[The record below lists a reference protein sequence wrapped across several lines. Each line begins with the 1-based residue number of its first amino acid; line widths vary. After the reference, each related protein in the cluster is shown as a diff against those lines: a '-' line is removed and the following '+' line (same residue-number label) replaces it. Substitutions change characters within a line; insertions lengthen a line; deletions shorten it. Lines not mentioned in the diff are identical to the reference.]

1 MDIVG
6 QLQEGMT
13 RLSAQESKVA
23 AFILQ
28 NLSFTASASI
38 DELAARAGV
47 SAATITRFARSVGC
61 EDIRDLRKQLAQACE
76 RRTGWLNEESAALPA
91 AWRDKLSLISTSLE
105 QQLVST
111 PESTLQKLRTRLQNA
126 RAVHCFALG
135 AQDIALATLLQH
147 QLLSIGIVMNLC
159 QDSALMR
166 MIASTLTLSDDH
178 LLLVLATGEADAI
191 LQGATLLARVQEA
204 TIFAL
209 TPADHS
215 LSNMASAL
223 LPLPENAQAARYA
236 LLLLVDLL
244 NDALLA

>member
-1 MDIVG
+1 MEIP
-6 QLQEGMT
+6 T
-13 RLSAQESKVA
+13 
-23 AFILQ
+23 
-28 NLSFTASASI
+28 T
-38 DELAARAGV
+38 
-47 SAATITRFARSVGC
+47 
-61 EDIRDLRKQLAQACE
+61 
-76 RRTGWLNEESAALPA
+76 
-91 AWRDKLSLISTSLE
+91 
-105 QQLVST
+105 
-111 PESTLQKLRTRLQNA
+111 
-126 RAVHCFALG
+126 
-135 AQDIALATLLQH
+135 
-147 QLLSIGIVMNLC
+147 IGIVMNLC

-166 MIASTLTLSDDH
+166 MIASTLSDDH

-209 TPADHS
+209 TPANHA

>member
-6 QLQEGMT
+6 QLQEGMA
-13 RLSAQESKVA
+13 RFSAQESRVA

-38 DELAARAGV
+38 DELAVRAGV

-76 RRTGWLNEESAALPA
+76 RRTSWLNEESA
-91 AWRDKLSLISTSLE
+91 AWRDKLSLISANLE

-166 MIASTLTLSDDH
+166 MIASTLSDDH

-209 TPADHS
+209 TPANHA

>member
-13 RLSAQESKVA
+13 RFSAQESRVA

-38 DELAARAGV
+38 DELAVRAGV
-47 SAATITRFARSVGC
+47 SAATITRSVGC

-76 RRTGWLNEESAALPA
+76 RRTSWLNEESAALPA
-91 AWRDKLSLISTSLE
+91 AWRDKLSLISAHLE

-166 MIASTLTLSDDH
+166 MIASTLSDDH

-209 TPADHS
+209 TPANHA

>member
-1 MDIVG
+1 M
-6 QLQEGMT
+6 
-13 RLSAQESKVA
+13 
-23 AFILQ
+23 
-28 NLSFTASASI
+28 
-38 DELAARAGV
+38 LAALLCRKV
-47 SAATITRFARSVGC
+47 WKSVRLKRWIWKLPVKLLPTKARKK
-61 EDIRDLRKQLAQACE
+61 LQKQ
-76 RRTGWLNEESAALPA
+76 
-91 AWRDKLSLISTSLE
+91 DSTSLTRK
-105 QQLVST
+105 Q
-111 PESTLQKLRTRLQNA
+111 STLQKLRTRLQNA

-166 MIASTLTLSDDH
+166 MIASTLSDDH

-209 TPADHS
+209 PPANHA

>member
-13 RLSAQESKVA
+13 RLSTQESKVA

-166 MIASTLTLSDDH
+166 MIASTLSDDH

>member
-13 RLSAQESKVA
+13 RFSAQESRVA

-38 DELAARAGV
+38 DELAVRAGV

-76 RRTGWLNEESAALPA
+76 RRTSWLNEESAALPA
-91 AWRDKLSLISTSLE
+91 AWRDKLSLISANLE

-166 MIASTLTLSDDH
+166 MIASTLSDDH

-191 LQGATLLARVQEA
+191 LQGATLLAGTGSDNFRPHPRQPRIEQYGLRA
-204 TIFAL
+204 A
-209 TPADHS
+209 A
-215 LSNMASAL
+215 
-223 LPLPENAQAARYA
+223 LPENAQAARYA

>member
-13 RLSAQESKVA
+13 RFSAQESRVA

-38 DELAARAGV
+38 DELAVRAGV

-76 RRTGWLNEESAALPA
+76 RRTSWLNEESAALPA
-91 AWRDKLSLISTSLE
+91 AWRDKLSLISANLE

-147 QLLSIGIVMNLC
+147 QLLSIGIVMNL
-159 QDSALMR
+159 QYPQRRSSPAGAGNRRGRRDFAGR
-166 MIASTLTLSDDH
+166 DPAGPGTGSDNFRPH
-178 LLLVLATGEADAI
+178 PRQPRIEQYGLRAAA
-191 LQGATLLARVQEA
+191 
-204 TIFAL
+204 
-209 TPADHS
+209 PA
-215 LSNMASAL
+215 
-223 LPLPENAQAARYA
+223 
-236 LLLLVDLL
+236 
-244 NDALLA
+244 